1 MIWYAVYQSEAPLSE
16 DLGNRGDFSEGE
28 FQHIIVRSCSSPN
41 VAFIIDPEWTYLEGS
56 QHNFVG
62 TVLALPIEHIN
73 LAFQFVPCSTLAER
87 QAVSEWLANVC
98 EFQLQIELWDVPR
111 SGGVL
116 GQIKVLVFRQVE
128 DPQDIFI
135 AIENKDGVFEIFGV
149 FSEQSFAG
157 RFTLAA
163 GVEADNCLIVVAL
176 PLTLNGACLAD
187 QTDTMLEDI
196 IKKVIVALSNTLVV
210 ISW

>member
-1 MIWYAVYQSEAPLSE
+1 M
-16 DLGNRGDFSEGE
+16 
-28 FQHIIVRSCSSPN
+28 
-41 VAFIIDPEWTYLEGS
+41 
-56 QHNFVG
+56 
-62 TVLALPIEHIN
+62 
-73 LAFQFVPCSTLAER
+73 
-87 QAVSEWLANVC
+87 
-98 EFQLQIELWDVPR
+98 
-111 SGGVL
+111 L

-210 ISW
+210 IS